1 MVVSRIEEQDSC
13 EVEVPKGA
21 LRAYCGNSVLYF
33 EEQNI
38 DLVES
43 LQVPAQMA
51 LFDADKL
58 QWPLRLRR
66 WREGDWF
73 VPFGM
78 AGKKKLSDLLIDQKL
93 SLMEKQRQ
101 LVLLSGED
109 IIWVVGLRTDDR
121 YRVDDRTEQVLSIH
135 REIV

>member
-1 MVVSRIEEQDSC
+1 
-13 EVEVPKGA
+13 
-21 LRAYCGNSVLYF
+21 
-33 EEQNI
+33 
-38 DLVES
+38 
-43 LQVPAQMA
+43 
-51 LFDADKL
+51 
-58 QWPLRLRR
+58 
-66 WREGDWF
+66 
-73 VPFGM
+73 M